1 MKPIN
6 ENGYLHN
13 KLNYTLSNILMLY
26 YKKFSGV
33 AMKSPNIPYLRDP
46 SKQEHLLEQTITR
59 LGRGVENEI
68 VIVSK
73 RASRE
78 HAHIRR
84 DGRRIFLDDLEST
97 NGTFL
102 NNERVLGSVQL
113 RDGDQISIGEVMFIF
128 HDPDT
133 TTRETPFP
141 ELEINIEA
149 GVVRLNRRAIQL
161 SPKEFSLLVYLYEN
175 RGRVCSKDEIGR
187 TVWSEYQSGIYDYQI
202 ENLIRRLRTK
212 IENDA
217 NTPVLLITVR
227 GLGYKLLGKT
237 DMA

>member
-1 MKPIN
+1 MKN
-6 ENGYLHN
+6 
-13 KLNYTLSNILMLY
+13 S
-26 YKKFSGV
+26 
-33 AMKSPNIPYLRDP
+33 NIPYLRDP
-46 SKQEHLLEQTITR
+46 SKQEHLLEQAITH

-78 HAHIRR
+78 HANIRR
-84 DGRRIFLDDLEST
+84 DGRRTFLDDLGST

-102 NNERVLGSVQL
+102 NGERVLGSVQL
-113 RDGDQISIGEVMFIF
+113 RDGDQISIGEIMFIF

-141 ELEINIEA
+141 ELEVNVEA
-149 GVVRLNRRAIQL
+149 GVVRLNRRTIQL
-161 SPKEFSLLVYLYEN
+161 SPKEFSLLAYLYEN
-175 RGRVCSKDEIGR
+175 RGKVCSKDEIGR
-187 TVWSEYQSGIYDYQI
+187 MVWSEYKNNNPVDQSGIYDYQI

-212 IENDA
+212 IESDPNA
-217 NTPVLLITVR
+217 PALLINVR

-237 DMA
+237 DIE

>member
-1 MKPIN
+1 
-6 ENGYLHN
+6 
-13 KLNYTLSNILMLY
+13 
-26 YKKFSGV
+26 
-33 AMKSPNIPYLRDP
+33 MKSPNIPYLRDP
-46 SKQEHLLEQTITR
+46 SKQEHLLEQAITR

-84 DGRRIFLDDLEST
+84 DGRRIFLDDLGST

-102 NNERVLGSVQL
+102 NSERILGSAQL
-113 RDGDQISIGEVMFIF
+113 RDGDQISIGEIMFVF

-141 ELEINIEA
+141 ELEINVEA

-212 IENDA
+212 IENDP

>member
-1 MKPIN
+1 MTN
-6 ENGYLHN
+6 
-13 KLNYTLSNILMLY
+13 
-26 YKKFSGV
+26 
-33 AMKSPNIPYLRDP
+33 PNIPYLRDP
-46 SKQEHLLEQTITR
+46 SKQEHLLEQAMTR
-59 LGRGVENEI
+59 LGRGLENGI

-84 DGRRIFLDDLEST
+84 DGRRTFLDDMGST

-102 NNERVLGSVQL
+102 NGERVLGSAQL
-113 RDGDQISIGEVMFIF
+113 RDGDQISIGEIMFIF

-141 ELEINIEA
+141 ELEVNAKA
-149 GVVRLNRRAIQL
+149 GVVRLNRHTVQL
-161 SPKEFSLLVYLYEN
+161 SPKEFSLLAYLYQN
-175 RGRVCSKDEIGR
+175 RGKVCSKDEIGR

-212 IENDA
+212 IESDA
-217 NTPVLLITVR
+217 NSPVLLITVR

-237 DMA
+237 DME

>member
-1 MKPIN
+1 MAD
-6 ENGYLHN
+6 
-13 KLNYTLSNILMLY
+13 S
-26 YKKFSGV
+26 
-33 AMKSPNIPYLRDP
+33 NIPYLRDP
-46 SKQEHLLEQTITR
+46 FKKEHFLEQIITR
-59 LGRGVENEI
+59 LGRAVENEI

-84 DGRRIFLDDLEST
+84 DGRRVFLDDLGST

-102 NNERVLGSVQL
+102 NGERVLGSMQL
-113 RDGDQISIGEVMFIF
+113 RDGDEISVGEVVFTF

-141 ELEINIEA
+141 ELEVNVEA
-149 GVVRLNRRAIQL
+149 GVVRLNRHAIQL
-161 SPKEFSLLVYLYEN
+161 SPKEFSLLAYLYEN
-175 RGRVCSKDEIGR
+175 RGKVCSKDEIGR
-187 TVWSEYQSGIYDYQI
+187 TVWSEYQAGIYDYQI

-212 IENDA
+212 IESDA
-217 NTPVLLITVR
+217 NAPVLLITVR

-237 DMA
+237 DME

>member
-1 MKPIN
+1 MKN
-6 ENGYLHN
+6 
-13 KLNYTLSNILMLY
+13 
-26 YKKFSGV
+26 
-33 AMKSPNIPYLRDP
+33 PNTPYLRDP
-46 SKQEHLLEQTITR
+46 SKQEHLLDQSITR
-59 LGRGVENEI
+59 LGRAAENEI

-84 DGRRIFLDDLEST
+84 DGRHTFLDDLGST

-102 NNERVLGSVQL
+102 NGERVLGNVQL
-113 RDGDQISIGEVMFIF
+113 RDGDQISIGEIVFTF

-141 ELEINIEA
+141 ELEVNIEA
-149 GVVRLNRRAIQL
+149 GIVRLNRRAIQL
-161 SPKEFSLLVYLYEN
+161 SPKEFSLLAYLYEN
-175 RGRVCSKDEIGR
+175 RGKVCSKDEIGR

-212 IENDA
+212 IESDA
-217 NTPVLLITVR
+217 NSPILLITVR
-227 GLGYKLLGKT
+227 GLGYKLLGKI
-237 DMA
+237 DVA

>member
-1 MKPIN
+1 MT
-6 ENGYLHN
+6 H
-13 KLNYTLSNILMLY
+13 
-26 YKKFSGV
+26 
-33 AMKSPNIPYLRDP
+33 PNTPYLRDP
-46 SKQEHLLEQTITR
+46 SKQEHLLEQAITR

-84 DGRRIFLDDLEST
+84 DGRRIFLDDLGST

-102 NNERVLGSVQL
+102 NGERVLGSVQL
-113 RDGDQISIGEVMFIF
+113 RDGDQISIGEIMFTF

-141 ELEINIEA
+141 ELEVNVEA

-175 RGRVCSKDEIGR
+175 RGKVCSKDEIGR
-187 TVWSEYQSGIYDYQI
+187 TVWSSASILDQSGIYDYQI

-212 IENDA
+212 IESDA
-217 NTPVLLITVR
+217 NMPVLLITVR

-237 DMA
+237 DME

>member
-1 MKPIN
+1 MMA
-6 ENGYLHN
+6 H
-13 KLNYTLSNILMLY
+13 
-26 YKKFSGV
+26 
-33 AMKSPNIPYLRDP
+33 PNTPYLRDQ
-46 SKQEHLLEQTITR
+46 SKQEHLLEQAITR
-59 LGRGVENEI
+59 LGRGLENEI

-102 NNERVLGSVQL
+102 NGERVLGSALL
-113 RDGDQISIGEVMFIF
+113 RDGDQIAIGEIMFIF

-141 ELEINIEA
+141 ELEVNVES

-161 SPKEFSLLVYLYEN
+161 SPKEYSLLVYLNEN
-175 RGRVCSKDEIGR
+175 RGKVCSKDEIGR
-187 TVWSEYQSGIYDYQI
+187 TVWAEYKQSSPEDQSGIYDYQI

>member
-1 MKPIN
+1 
-6 ENGYLHN
+6 
-13 KLNYTLSNILMLY
+13 
-26 YKKFSGV
+26 
-33 AMKSPNIPYLRDP
+33 LRDP
-46 SKQEHLLEQTITR
+46 SNQEHLLEQTITR
-59 LGRGVENEI
+59 LGRAVENEI

-84 DGRRIFLDDLEST
+84 DGRRTFLDDLGST

-102 NNERVLGSVQL
+102 NGERVLGSVQL
-113 RDGDQISIGEVMFIF
+113 RDGDQISVGEVTFTF

-141 ELEINIEA
+141 ELEVNLEA
-149 GVVRLNRRAIQL
+149 GIVRLSRKSIQL
-161 SPKEFSLLVYLYEN
+161 SPKEFSLLAYLYQN
-175 RGRVCSKDEIGR
+175 RGKVCSKDEIGR

-212 IENDA
+212 IESDPNL
-217 NTPVLLITVR
+217 PVLLITVR

-237 DMA
+237 DME

>member
-1 MKPIN
+1 MTN
-6 ENGYLHN
+6 
-13 KLNYTLSNILMLY
+13 
-26 YKKFSGV
+26 
-33 AMKSPNIPYLRDP
+33 PNIPYLRDL
-46 SKQEHLLEQTITR
+46 SRQEHLLAQSVTR
-59 LGRGVENEI
+59 LGRAVENEI

-84 DGRRIFLDDLEST
+84 DGRRTFLDDLGST

-102 NNERVLGSVQL
+102 NGERVLGSMQL
-113 RDGDQISIGEVMFIF
+113 RDGDQIAIGEVTFTF

-141 ELEINIEA
+141 ELEVNLEA
-149 GVVRLNRRAIQL
+149 GVVRLNRHTIQL
-161 SPKEFSLLVYLYEN
+161 SPKEFSLLAHLYQN
-175 RGRVCSKDEIGR
+175 RGKVCSKDEIGR

-217 NTPVLLITVR
+217 NTPILLITVR
-227 GLGYKLLGKT
+227 GLGYKLLGKN
-237 DMA
+237 DME

>member
-1 MKPIN
+1 MTN
-6 ENGYLHN
+6 
-13 KLNYTLSNILMLY
+13 
-26 YKKFSGV
+26 
-33 AMKSPNIPYLRDP
+33 PNTPFLRDP
-46 SKQEHLLEQTITR
+46 SKQEHLLEHTVTR
-59 LGRGVENEI
+59 LGRAVENEI

-84 DGRRIFLDDLEST
+84 EGRRTFLDDLGST

-102 NNERVLGSVQL
+102 NGERVLGSIQL
-113 RDGDQISIGEVMFIF
+113 RDGDQIAIGEVTFTF

-141 ELEINIEA
+141 ELEVNLEA
-149 GVVRLNRRAIQL
+149 GIVRLNRHAVQL
-161 SPKEFSLLVYLYEN
+161 SPKEFSLLAYMYQN
-175 RGRVCSKDEIGR
+175 RGKVCSKDEIGR

-212 IENDA
+212 IEGDPNL
-217 NTPVLLITVR
+217 PVLLITVR

-237 DMA
+237 DME